1 MYDASNSVSS
11 GNNHHKANFPT
22 EGISHL
28 IVVVKAGNDLTFTQR
43 GFHTL
48 LWESMEALT

>member
-28 IVVVKAGNDLTFTQR
+28 IVVVKAGTDLTFTQR
-43 GFHTL
+43 RSRTL
-48 LWESMEALT
+48 LWESKQAMT